1 MKKFY
6 ITIVM
11 IQMIFGYAMFAQVY
25 TPIGSSVEYN
35 SYSAGNVALFENE
48 AATYLSNRG
57 WTTSVTKT
65 GNATGAYNCHSYAWY
80 MSEGGSNNYWI
91 NAFLISDLS
100 SFNNYSS
107 SSTPPAPNN
116 INKYWNDGSYAEV
129 TEGQATKV
137 WFGSCWQ
144 WNSTEGRWN
153 NSCDHSAVRLSTGL
167 YESKWGSWPRYRH
180 PADKCPYTL
189 SNRKFFK
196 KNTPSITGPA
206 TLCSGSGSFTVSNPP
221 AGYSWNK
228 SSNLTLSST
237 SGNTATFTM
246 NASGPAWVSVVVNG
260 TEVKRKTLYA
270 GVPQT
275 AAFSGSC
282 GGPETG
288 STGLFTGSASP
299 ASSSYGIDAFE
310 WSAYPGWT
318 IISHPNFPS
327 SITMGNVRITRT
339 SSSAYTT
346 TPVWVRAHNSCGW
359 SDEKQ
364 VGTLSSSSYY
374 SMSAGPNPVSDV
386 LSVLIEEDAA
396 ALALFETAGSTVS
409 GAGTA
414 ARAKPV
420 YTIRLYSIMGGAPA
434 LQISANE
441 AGTVQLNVSS
451 LPGGIY
457 VLHVH
462 DGTENPPLTQRIVI
476 SH

>member
-1 MKKFY
+1 LASCEYTTAQKAS
-6 ITIVM
+6 IRSSVLTE
-11 IQMIFGYAMFAQVY
+11 YA
-25 TPIGSSVEYN
+25 PIGITAADILDEASV
-35 SYSAGNVALFENE
+35 
-48 AATYLSNRG
+48 
-57 WTTSVTKT
+57 
-65 GNATGAYNCHSYAWY
+65 AYNCHAYAWHLTEERTNRVLIY
-80 MSEGGSNNYWI
+80 QTENGSAN
-91 NAFLISDLS
+91 L
-100 SFNNYSS
+100 
-107 SSTPPAPNN
+107 
-116 INKYWNDGSYAEV
+116 NKYWSGTNPCFIECTEASAEKIFYYA
-129 TEGQATKV
+129 G
-137 WFGSCWQ
+137 
-144 WNSTEGRWN
+144 
-153 NSCDHSAVRLSTGL
+153 DHSAVKSTVSGK
-167 YESKWGSWPRYRH
+167 YESKWGQYPLVRHSPTQVPDIYIGASRRYYKRNNI
-180 PADKCPYTL
+180 TI
-189 SNRKFFK
+189 SG
-196 KNTPSITGPA
+196 PSA
-206 TLCSGSGSFTVSNPP
+206 VCSGSSASFTVSNAPS
-221 AGYSWNK
+221 GYTWSK

-237 SGNTATFTM
+237 SGNTATFTA

-275 AAFSGSC
+275 ADFSGSC

-318 IISHPNFPS
+318 VVSHPNFPS
-327 SITMGNVRITRT
+327 SIPMGKVRITRT

-396 ALALFETAGSTVS
+396 ALALFETAGATVS